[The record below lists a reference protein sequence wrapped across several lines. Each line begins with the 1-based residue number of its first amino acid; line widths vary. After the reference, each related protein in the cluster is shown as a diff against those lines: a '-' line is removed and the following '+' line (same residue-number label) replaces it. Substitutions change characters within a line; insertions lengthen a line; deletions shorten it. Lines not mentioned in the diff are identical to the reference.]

1 MKETEGNGVQSFSK
15 YGLQMKG
22 RTELTVEG
30 VHDVLRF
37 EETDVLLDTELGLLE
52 VEGAQLRI
60 LRLDPQQKQVA
71 LTGTVNGLF
80 YVDTQPRKRGLFRGR
95 T

>member
-1 MKETEGNGVQSFSK
+1 MREAEGNGMQSSAK
-15 YGLQMKG
+15 YGLQMMG

-52 VEGAQLRI
+52 VDGAQLRI
-60 LRLDPQQKQVA
+60 LRLDPEQKQVA
-71 LTGTVNGLF
+71 LIGTVNGLF
-80 YVDTQPRKRGLFRGR
+80 YVDTAPRKRGLFRGR